1 VACYGAEGE
10 CGAGAQGE
18 AAQGGWGFRGEGLA
32 EEMEVEFER
41 KGGYGRRGEERRGE
55 EGDVPILTTPT
66 VFTVTVKVCGAVLE
80 PGQGV
85 VVRTTLGGWAAAR
98 EASAKGRTSVDFIFA
113 ERERFVLGSERGG
126 IGMGR

>member
-1 VACYGAEGE
+1 
-10 CGAGAQGE
+10 
-18 AAQGGWGFRGEGLA
+18 
-32 EEMEVEFER
+32 MEVEFER
-41 KGGYGRRGEERRGE
+41 KGGYGRRGEERRGEERRGE

-113 ERERFVLGSERGG
+113 EREWFVLGSERGG
-126 IGMGR
+126 IGMER